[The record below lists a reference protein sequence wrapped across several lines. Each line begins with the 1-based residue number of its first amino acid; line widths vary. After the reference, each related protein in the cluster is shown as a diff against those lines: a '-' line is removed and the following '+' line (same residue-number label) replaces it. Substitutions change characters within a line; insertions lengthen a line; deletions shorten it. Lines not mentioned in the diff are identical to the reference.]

1 MPHDAISRALERRI
15 PAGIRAP
22 SLAVIRAIDLDY
34 EALRGRQE
42 VRDEAPEQWHLP
54 AKEHAEPPP
63 AEMVPHELLGC
74 GERAAHRASQRDR
87 ESAALWPGAHRW
99 QVASQRS
106 SFVPCPRCAMACDQ
120 VASVSLA
127 CHATVLLVPRLSEE
141 IRGIAFR

>member
-63 AEMVPHELLGC
+63 AEMVPHELLGAVSEPHI
-74 GERAAHRASQRDR
+74 GRANETAKARLFGPELTGGRLRVSDLRSCLARGAR
-87 ESAALWPGAHRW
+87 WPATKSR
-99 QVASQRS
+99 R
-106 SFVPCPRCAMACDQ
+106 FR
-120 VASVSLA
+120 SLA
-127 CHATVLLVPRLSEE
+127 TRRCCWCHD
-141 IRGIAFR
+141 

>member
-54 AKEHAEPPP
+54 AKDYAQAAP
-63 AEMVPHELLGC
+63 ADALPEKLLG
-74 GERAAHRASQRDR
+74 
-87 ESAALWPGAHRW
+87 
-99 QVASQRS
+99 
-106 SFVPCPRCAMACDQ
+106 
-120 VASVSLA
+120 
-127 CHATVLLVPRLSEE
+127 
-141 IRGIAFR
+141 